1 MDKLDS
7 ISIIKVGKNRKKK
20 DYVFPLSYTCNKFKI
35 VNSTNNYATTQIPV
49 FLKMNQSMID
59 RNSFSNE
66 FTIIISDTTA
76 NNTSIVMN
84 LDSQM
89 LAPEI

>member
-1 MDKLDS
+1 M
-7 ISIIKVGKNRKKK
+7 
-20 DYVFPLSYTCNKFKI
+20 
-35 VNSTNNYATTQIPV
+35 NSTSDYTNTCIPQR
-49 FLKMNQSMID
+49 NQSVID
-59 RNSFSNE
+59 RNPFSNE